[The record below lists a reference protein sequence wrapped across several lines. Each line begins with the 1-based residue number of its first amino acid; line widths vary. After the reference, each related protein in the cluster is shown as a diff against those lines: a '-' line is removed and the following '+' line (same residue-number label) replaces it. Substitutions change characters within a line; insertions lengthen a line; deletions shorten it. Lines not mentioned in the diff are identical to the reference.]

1 MSSLIDLARVLA
13 LCALGAAAVWGMLR
27 FITAAHDSRKV
38 GAIGFAVA
46 FATFAAV
53 GATIRLQDNDEPPP
67 ALTVGDVVRPNL
79 QGTLPTRTGIEEWK
93 SAFDGFELQWPA
105 DDAPL
110 ETERPNDV
118 ITFDDDFD
126 GYIAGEVEQDGV
138 RAVAFIGFEDDEISW
153 FTCHVSGYGTPWAD
167 DFLRT
172 CWDTAAVT
180 DADLD
185 SGAEWLDS
193 ALDQDSDT
201 QNPLLLQFEQFC
213 PAVLLV
219 SAAGHNPAYI
229 NLQVTV
235 AASQGCS

>member
-1 MSSLIDLARVLA
+1 MSSLIDLALVLA

-105 DDAPL
+105 DDAPR

-153 FTCHVSGYGTPWAD
+153 FTCHVSGYGAPGPMISCEPAGTPPPSQTRIWIREPSGSIRPSIRIPTP
-167 DFLRT
+167 RT
-172 CWDTAAVT
+172 RYCCSSSSSARQCCWY
-180 DADLD
+180 
-185 SGAEWLDS
+185 
-193 ALDQDSDT
+193 
-201 QNPLLLQFEQFC
+201 PL
-213 PAVLLV
+213 PATTRPT
-219 SAAGHNPAYI
+219 STCRSP
-229 NLQVTV
+229 
-235 AASQGCS
+235 